1 MYVIAGLGNPG
12 QKYAETRHNAGF
24 WFIDRLARS
33 AAVTLRMQ
41 SRLHSETA
49 KCNLFGYE
57 CLLVKPDTF
66 VNRSGLAVRRVLD
79 FYKLPLDNLLVAYDE
94 LDLPAG
100 TVRLKQGGGHG
111 GHNGL
116 RDIFSHLGA
125 PEFLRLRIGIGHPGQ
140 KHMVTRY
147 VLSRPD
153 SADFQAISDGI
164 ERALEVLPKI
174 LDDEP
179 EAAMN
184 ALHTEEKP
192 SAPAQAPTKD

>member
-33 AAVTLRMQ
+33 AAVTLRLQ

-49 KCNLFGYE
+49 KCNLFGHD

-79 FYKLPLDNLLVAYDE
+79 FYKLAPDNLLVAYDE

-116 RDIFSHLGA
+116 RDIFAHLGK
-125 PEFLRLRIGIGHPGQ
+125 PDFLRLRIGIGHPGQ
-140 KHMVTRY
+140 KHLVTRY

-153 SADFQAISDGI
+153 AADCKAVNDAI
-164 ERALEVLPKI
+164 ERALQVLPKV
-174 LDDEP
+174 LAGEP
-179 EAAMN
+179 DAAMH
-184 ALHTEEKP
+184 ALHTKDKSP
-192 SAPAQAPTKD
+192 STAPAPDKD